1 MLDQPQHTGTGVSA
15 IVSKKKKALV
25 IVESPAK
32 AKKISGYLGP
42 DYIVKASMGH
52 VRDLPA
58 SASEIPKAVKK
69 EDWATLSVNVNNNFE
84 PLYVVPKEKKKLI
97 KELKDDLAQSEELLI
112 ATDEDREGESI
123 GWHLIQLLEPKV
135 PVKRM
140 VFSEI
145 TKEAILEAIGNPR
158 ELDEDLVAAQETR
171 RVVDRLYGYTL
182 SPLLWKKV
190 KPRISAGR
198 VQSVAV
204 RVLVQ
209 REWERIAFHSGTY
222 WDLKALLKTTE
233 NQEFEATLSTVDGKK
248 VASGK
253 DFDENTGKLKE
264 GSDVVLLNESDATGL
279 VTKLKTADW
288 QVSDVEE
295 RNQVRRPYP
304 PFTTSTLQQESNR
317 KLNMSARDTM
327 RVAQRLY
334 ENGQITYMRTD
345 SVNLSQEAIT
355 AARKCVNDRYGDEY
369 LYSEVRQFSNK
380 SKNAQEAHEAIRPAG
395 TKMKTAEELGL
406 TGQEAK
412 LYALIWK
419 RTVATQMEEAKLLF
433 QSVTIK
439 SENTEFR
446 ASGRHVVFP
455 GFFRAYVE
463 GSDDPEAALDD
474 QESALPPLK
483 KEDKLK
489 CDNPE
494 AISHETKPPA
504 RYTEASLVRKLESE
518 AIGRPSTYASIIG
531 TIQDRGYSIKSG
543 NQLIPTYLGMAVT
556 NLLEL
561 FFPNLVD
568 LNFTARMEQSLDDIA
583 TGDGERLPY
592 LERFYQGEE
601 GLSNQV
607 KVKEETIDPRAAC
620 TLKFRN
626 IDTDIRVGK
635 YGPFVERMMEDG
647 ESITV
652 SIPDE
657 IPPAEL
663 TGETVDKLVLLKA
676 QGPQSLG
683 SNEDGL
689 PIYVKSGPFGPYVQL
704 GDIDEE
710 AETKPKRV
718 SIPKNIDATTVGLEM
733 AQKLLELPKRLGRHP
748 ETTKVVNA
756 GVGRF
761 GPYVTHDKI
770 FKSFGKDGTTEID
783 GVKYDV
789 MNVTLDAAIE
799 MLKTAKRKAAPEP
812 IKTLGN
818 FPEEDKPV
826 AIFDGRYGPYIKY
839 GRINV
844 TVPKE
849 KDIDSITLEE
859 AVVLINQKAEQ
870 KGIKKTPTK
879 KKASKKK
886 AAKKKATKKKSAK
899 KKAAKKTAKKEES

>member
-1 MLDQPQHTGTGVSA
+1 M
-15 IVSKKKKALV
+15 VSKTKKALV

-58 SASEIPKAVKK
+58 KAEEVPKAIK
-69 EDWATLSVNVNNNFE
+69 EKNKELARLCVDVDHDFSPV
-84 PLYVVPKEKKKLI
+84 YVVPSGKKKLI
-97 KELKDDLAQSEELLI
+97 KELKSDLAQAQELLI

-145 TKEAILEAIGNPR
+145 TKEAILEALENPR
-158 ELDEDLVAAQETR
+158 KLDEDLVEAQETR
-171 RVVDRLYGYTL
+171 RVVDRLFGYTL

-190 KPRISAGR
+190 KPSLSAGR

-204 RVLVQ
+204 RLLVQ
-209 REWERIAFHSGTY
+209 REWERIAFHSATY
-222 WDLKALLKTTE
+222 WDLKALLKTE
-233 NQEFEATLSTVDGKK
+233 DAKEFEATLSTVDGKK

-264 GSDVVLLNESDATGL
+264 GADVVLLSEAQATEL
-279 VTKLKTADW
+279 VSKLKTANW
-288 QVSDVEE
+288 QVTDVED

-304 PFTTSTLQQESNR
+304 PFTTSTLQQEANR

-334 ENGQITYMRTD
+334 EDGQITYMRTD
-345 SVNLSQEAIT
+345 SVNLSKEAIT
-355 AARKCVNDRYGDEY
+355 AARKCVKDRYGDEY
-369 LYSEVRQFSNK
+369 LYSEVRQFTTK

-395 TKMKTAEELGL
+395 NKMQTAQELGL
-406 TGQEAK
+406 TGQEAR
-412 LYALIWK
+412 LYELIWK

-433 QSVTIK
+433 QTVTI
-439 SENTEFR
+439 SAENTEFR

-463 GSDDPEAALDD
+463 GVDDPEAALDD

-483 KEDKLK
+483 SEDRLQ
-489 CDNPE
+489 CQSPE
-494 AISHETKPPA
+494 AVGHETKPPA
-504 RYTEASLVRKLESE
+504 RYTEATLVRKLESE

-531 TIQDRGYSIKSG
+531 TIQNREYALKSG

-556 NLLEL
+556 NLLEGY
-561 FFPNLVD
+561 FPNLVD
-568 LNFTARMEQSLDDIA
+568 YGFTARMEQSLDDIA
-583 TGDGERLPY
+583 TGDAERLPY
-592 LERFYQGEE
+592 LESFFLGDE
-601 GLSNQV
+601 GLNNQV

-620 TLKFRN
+620 TLKFTN
-626 IDTDIRVGK
+626 IGTDIRVGR
-635 YGPFVERMMEDG
+635 YGTFVQEEHNGD
-647 ESITV
+647 TV
-652 SIPDE
+652 SASISE
-657 IPPAEL
+657 QIPPSDLTREVIDREL
-663 TGETVDKLVLLKA
+663 QLKL
-676 QGPQSLG
+676 QGPTPIG
-683 SNEDGL
+683 HNEDGL
-689 PIYVKSGPFGPYVQL
+689 PVYVKTGPFGPYVQL
-704 GDIDEE
+704 GDVDEE

-718 SIPKNIDATTVGLEM
+718 GIPKNINPIDVDLEL
-733 AQKLLELPKRLGRHP
+733 ALKLLELPKRLGRHP
-748 ETTKVVNA
+748 ETNKVVNA
-756 GVGRF
+756 GIGRF

-770 FKSFGKDGTTEID
+770 FKSFGKDGTAEVD
-783 GVKYDV
+783 GEKYNV
-789 MNVTLDAAIE
+789 LNVTLEAAIE

-812 IKTLGN
+812 IRTLGN
-818 FPEEDKPV
+818 YPEEDKPV

-849 KDIDSITLEE
+849 KDVESITLEE
-859 AVVLINQKAEQ
+859 AVALIDQKAEQ
-870 KGIKKTPTK
+870 KGVKKKATPKATK
-879 KKASKKK
+879 KKAAKKK
-886 AAKKKATKKKSAK
+886 AAKKKATKKKAAK
-899 KKAAKKTAKKEES
+899 KKKS